1 MRGQLTRQLY
11 LCDCLVNLEEKF
23 QQNSVVPL
31 GTNGLIRQA
40 IASVFVCLFVF
51 FFIVVTVNK
60 PQVKLSKKFLR
71 RSLSL
76 RECRVVISFIVLSKG
91 Q

>member
-11 LCDCLVNLEEKF
+11 FCDCLVNLEEKF

-40 IASVFVCLFVF
+40 IASVFVCLLFVCF

-71 RSLSL
+71 RPLVYVNAGL
-76 RECRVVISFIVLSKG
+76 
-91 Q
+91 